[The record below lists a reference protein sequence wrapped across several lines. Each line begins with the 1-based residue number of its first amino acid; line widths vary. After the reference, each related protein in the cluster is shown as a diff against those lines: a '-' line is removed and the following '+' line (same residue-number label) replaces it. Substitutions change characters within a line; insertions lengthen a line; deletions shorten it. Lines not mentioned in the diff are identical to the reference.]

1 MNEAFRRLAN
11 NLLESGKDLLPIV
24 IVIAFFQ
31 IAVLQRPI
39 PDFNSIALG
48 TLYILIGLTLFI
60 SGLRTGLFPVGENLA
75 HAFVQRGSLL

>member
-31 IAVLQRPI
+31 IAVLQRPLI
-39 PDFNSIALG
+39 PLASPTPNAVTKG
-48 TLYILIGLTLFI
+48 TVMVEVVTPPE
-60 SGLRTGLFPVGENLA
+60 S
-75 HAFVQRGSLL
+75 